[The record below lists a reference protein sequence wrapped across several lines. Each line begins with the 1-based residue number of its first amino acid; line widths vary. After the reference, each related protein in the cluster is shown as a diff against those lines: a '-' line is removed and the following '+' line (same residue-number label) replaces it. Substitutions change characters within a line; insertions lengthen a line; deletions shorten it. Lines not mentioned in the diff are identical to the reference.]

1 MGPQPEPARLRPA
14 LWIPLL
20 LAAVAAVLL
29 TAT

>member
-1 MGPQPEPARLRPA
+1 MAPPAEARLRPG